1 MYICDKTIPKTKSK
15 PRKTLP
21 PFRGKPFE
29 QISCLKS
36 GNTIITDDKA
46 KADALVTH
54 YDNMLSSDNLS
65 EDFIPIKEHIES
77 RCNTR

>member
-1 MYICDKTIPKTKSK
+1 MVN
-15 PRKTLP
+15 L
-21 PFRGKPFE
+21 FRSKPFE

-54 YDNMLSSDNLS
+54 YDNMSRSDNLS
-65 EDFIPIKEHIES
+65 EDFTPIKEYIEG
-77 RCNTR
+77 RCNLPQQLLDKGGNKLIMTRI

>member
-15 PRKTLP
+15 PRKTRP

-54 YDNMLSSDNLS
+54 YDNMLSSDKSTLRAGATL
-65 EDFIPIKEHIES
+65 DKGWGGG
-77 RCNTR
+77 